1 MNLMKHDDH
10 PDELLP
16 WYAND
21 TLESAE
27 RTSVDEHLRDCERCR
42 DEVVFLRA
50 LRRGVKAVGQ
60 TAAPGE
66 LGMKRLLRDIH
77 AQPTQR
83 QWWRPALAAAALVI
97 VVQGVLLGVFWP
109 RDAGITP
116 LGASKLDGN
125 IVQIQFQPTATEAQ
139 IRALLQQAGAT
150 LVDGPGALGVY
161 RIALDKPDPALTQL
175 RARTDVVKH
184 VASE

>member
-1 MNLMKHDDH
+1 MKQDNH

-21 TLESAE
+21 TLEPAE
-27 RTSVDEHLRDCERCR
+27 RATVDEHLRDCAQCR
-42 DEVVFLRA
+42 DEIVFLRA
-50 LRRGVKAVGQ
+50 LRRGVKAVGHNV
-60 TAAPGE
+60 PGE
-66 LGMKRLLRDIH
+66 LGLKRLLRDVRTQP
-77 AQPTQR
+77 AQR
-83 QWWRPALAAAALVI
+83 SWWRPALAAAAMVI

-109 RDAGITP
+109 RDSGITP
-116 LGASKLDGN
+116 LSAPKHDGN

-139 IRALLQQAGAT
+139 IRALLQQTGAT
-150 LVDGPGALGVY
+150 LVDGPGALGIY